1 MAELKQEL
9 RELFDKL
16 ATQRDELR
24 VRMHLAR
31 AEVRDQWEQLEKQ
44 WEHARAR
51 LEVIGRE
58 AGDAAGDVGSALRL
72 VAEELR
78 KGYERVRKLL

>member
-1 MAELKQEL
+1 MADVKQEL
-9 RELFDKL
+9 RTLFDGL

-31 AEVRDQWEQLEKQ
+31 AEARDQWEHLERQ
-44 WEHARAR
+44 WEHARGR

-58 AGDAAGDVGSALRL
+58 AGDAAGDVASALRL
-72 VAEELR
+72 VADEIR
-78 KGYERVRKLL
+78 KGYDRVRQLL